1 MKSSPTSSSTSR
13 SDEELLAIAQG
24 RATTHIEI
32 KPAAS
37 GEGKASMAKKR
48 GQSAAK
54 LKALRKKYGLGEFAR
69 KSGRG
74 RGRSKSKSN
83 GSFFRAEH
91 FGFSGM

>member
-1 MKSSPTSSSTSR
+1 MKLSPTSSFTSR

-24 RATTHIEI
+24 RATTHVEI

-54 LKALRKKYGLGEFAR
+54 LRALRKQYGLGEFAP
-69 KSGRG
+69 KRG
-74 RGRSKSKSN
+74 SRRSRSKSKSN
-83 GSFFRAEH
+83 GAFFRAEQ